1 MNSELIL
8 TLQTYGFSDKEAKVY
23 LVALELWSSPASTI
37 ARNTAIKRVTVYTII
52 KDLKIKW
59 AITEQQKDWVAIFS
73 ATNPS
78 VLMKSLESKYQ
89 DFKSKLPDFLAIAEK
104 YDNNKPKVQF
114 FEWIEWVKKMYH
126 ELLSSKEHII
136 RSFLGTHDVSQ
147 ILKDYLNKSFVP
159 LRVSHKIKAKVILC
173 QSPANKEYHQ
183 ENKKNLIEI
192 VFIDHDIFHLPC
204 GIDIHGGNKVSFV
217 MFSDQEMSWI
227 VVTSSK
233 LHDTLASIFDFIWET
248 NKANGKKRK

>member
-1 MNSELIL
+1 MNWELIS
-8 TLQTYGFSDKEAKVY
+8 TLQSYGFSDKEAKVY
-23 LVALELWSSPASTI
+23 LVALELGSSQASTI
-37 ARNTAIKRVTVYTII
+37 ARNTWIKRVTVYTIL

-59 AITEQQKDWVAIFS
+59 AITEQQKDWVAVFS

-78 VLMKSLESKYQ
+78 VLMKSLESKYE

-126 ELLSSKEHII
+126 ELLWSKDHII
-136 RSFLGTHDVSQ
+136 RSFLGTHEVSQ
-147 ILKDYLNKSFVP
+147 TLKNYLNKSFVP

-173 QSPANKEYHQ
+173 QSPTNKEYHQ
-183 ENKKNLIEI
+183 ENKKNLIETI
-192 VFIDHDIFHLPC
+192 FIDHALFHLPC
-204 GIDIHGGNKVSFV
+204 WIDIHGWNKVSFV
-217 MFSDQEMSWI
+217 MFNDQEMSWI
-227 VVTSSK
+227 IVTSQK

-248 NKANGKKRK
+248 NKANGKRKK